1 MKKRLHLFFP
11 VLFCLLL
18 SLFIACEKPQLID
31 IEASEPFSKLKDT
44 DGVEYITVKIGT
56 QTWMAENLNV
66 DRFCNGDSI
75 PEAKTWEDWKNYSD
89 DKCKK

>member
-66 DRFCNGDSI
+66 QTFA
-75 PEAKTWEDWKNYSD
+75 E
-89 DKCKK
+89 